1 MKRYLISTIAV
12 LVVLTMIMSVYAQG
26 QAGGRTARGAGRG
39 TGTRMGRGGNT
50 QQQQEA
56 IAAIEAQLASLKKSL
71 EAQAAMPRTG
81 RGGAEG
87 AERPSEEEIAKMREQ
102 RTKMQEQQQTAV
114 AAIEQ
119 QVMILKGNQLQVE
132 HQAEVEE
139 LQTIA
144 ASATKEKAT
153 GTAKLIQALI
163 AKRTEAFQGTVE
175 KLGIRL
181 RGARGGQR
189 GEGGGTRQQGQPS
202 DRQQ

>member
-26 QAGGRTARGAGRG
+26 QAGGGAARGAGRG

-81 RGGAEG
+81 RGGGQG

-119 QVMILKGNQLQVE
+119 QLMILKGNQLQVE

-153 GTAKLIQALI
+153 VTAKLIQALI

-181 RGARGGQR
+181 RGTRGGQR
-189 GEGGGTRQQGQPS
+189 GEGTGGQRGQRGGQRQ
-202 DRQQ
+202 

>member
-1 MKRYLISTIAV
+1 
-12 LVVLTMIMSVYAQG
+12 
-26 QAGGRTARGAGRG
+26 
-39 TGTRMGRGGNT
+39 
-50 QQQQEA
+50 
-56 IAAIEAQLASLKKSL
+56 
-71 EAQAAMPRTG
+71 
-81 RGGAEG
+81 
-87 AERPSEEEIAKMREQ
+87 
-102 RTKMQEQQQTAV
+102 MQDQQQTAV

-119 QVMILKGNQLQVE
+119 QLMILKGNQLQVE

-153 GTAKLIQALI
+153 VTAKLIQALI

-189 GEGGGTRQQGQPS
+189 GEGGGGQRGQRGGQQQ
-202 DRQQ
+202 

>member
-1 MKRYLISTIAV
+1 
-12 LVVLTMIMSVYAQG
+12 
-26 QAGGRTARGAGRG
+26 
-39 TGTRMGRGGNT
+39 
-50 QQQQEA
+50 
-56 IAAIEAQLASLKKSL
+56 
-71 EAQAAMPRTG
+71 
-81 RGGAEG
+81 
-87 AERPSEEEIAKMREQ
+87 
-102 RTKMQEQQQTAV
+102 MQEQQQTAV

-144 ASATKEKAT
+144 TSATKEKAT
-153 GTAKLIQALI
+153 VTAKLIQALI